1 MKLYPPPFHLCPIY
15 DYVNKWDFFY
25 PPPSQIGQCLILGN
39 FFFWKASLTKL
50 QKFPLLSAQVESVLC
65 KNSVLVIARLFF
77 TVPQTLVLK
86 TLSKVSLLNVM
97 LLDYNVEDSEYL
109 HCHLIVTSF

>member
-39 FFFWKASLTKL
+39 FFFLKASLSDPFGPISAKNHSDDACDFKVIGANRVLNIFRHFDNVPVNFFNFLL
-50 QKFPLLSAQVESVLC
+50 Q
-65 KNSVLVIARLFF
+65 I
-77 TVPQTLVLK
+77 
-86 TLSKVSLLNVM
+86 LNKQ
-97 LLDYNVEDSEYL
+97 
-109 HCHLIVTSF
+109 SFWSN